1 MNARV
6 LFRMR
11 GVLFRMHGVR
21 FSGLSRPI
29 DLDVDHRPWMS
40 WFAGPITNL
49 LLGHYRNGERRGAKD
64 PALQGGE

>member
-11 GVLFRMHGVR
+11 GVR

-29 DLDVDHRPWMS
+29 DIELIEARLAAAERPTATLED
-40 WFAGPITNL
+40 F
-49 LLGHYRNGERRGAKD
+49 E
-64 PALQGGE
+64 